1 MNDTLFIFPLRFCE
15 DGIIESVSTLIWVAP
30 RLSAEL
36 QELSVVNIYVMY
48 TCDHLIHPREKNS
61 SNIKKPM

>member
-48 TCDHLIHPREKNS
+48 TCDPREKNS